1 MLPLSGGKDLQFQ
14 ISRSYKVLQLCDCVS
29 TLEIVKAG
37 LHCSLRMSR
46 HMLPL
51 LLIFGWNT
59 FVLKDTYNRDS
70 SMTVNRNRRKH
81 FTKRIKPK
89 SLSLSKINLKF
100 TVKNIE
106 NNRKKGI
113 NINIMKINEMLKSK
127 DNRNRSVSWP

>member
-1 MLPLSGGKDLQFQ
+1 
-14 ISRSYKVLQLCDCVS
+14 
-29 TLEIVKAG
+29 
-37 LHCSLRMSR
+37 
-46 HMLPL
+46 
-51 LLIFGWNT
+51 
-59 FVLKDTYNRDS
+59 
-70 SMTVNRNRRKH
+70 MTVNRNRRKH

-127 DNRNRSVSWP
+127 DNRNRSVS